1 MKADEPLTLSNA
13 MKTAFDLIFHPL
25 TWTLFF
31 LFSLGAGV
39 AKGRA
44 FSGFLWGLLLGP
56 LGFLV
61 VLCVLPDL
69 KKRRAKD
76 DAAKEAELA
85 LLRYQDSRRNPS
97 TTPLP

>member
-1 MKADEPLTLSNA
+1 MNSSILFNIVFVAWPL
-13 MKTAFDLIFHPL
+13 
-25 TWTLFF
+25 WF
-31 LFSLGAGV
+31 LLSLGAGV

-69 KKRRAKD
+69 KKRRAKEL
-76 DAAKEAELA
+76 ASKEADLA
-85 LLRYQDSRRNPS
+85 LLRYQASRKG
-97 TTPLP
+97 L